1 MYEGFEIQEAIPEA
15 SSMIETFRAIGYNLE
30 TAVADIIDNSITAC
44 AKQIIIQ
51 RYWDGGNSIISIK
64 DDGMGMTNEDLI
76 HAMRPGAQNPLVER
90 DEKDLGRFG
99 LGLKTASFS
108 QCRKLTV
115 LSKKNGITSFWTWD
129 LDFVAKCKKW
139 NLIHWCPEAF
149 KNSLDDVESGT
160 IVIWSELDR
169 IIPLNVDKMDQVAKE
184 RFSMALQKVRE
195 HIAMTFHRFILEKN
209 INSIRQT
216 VDDAFI
222 AKYADLSYP
231 ELTTLWQEVGLG
243 SYCDG
248 MLKIINPSDYQD
260 VLNSCYIMDYDKS
273 FLPFMCTAFGDV
285 FAYVKNSRLKN
296 YIVYLNVRYG
306 TYLILPDNLVLLL
319 GKIIFNKSILKGW
332 FDLENYPV
340 IQEVI
345 GTPGYDECFGYSPL
359 LALGGSE
366 SIENVRIVKT
376 LPYIDISTQTIGRF
390 KDSDKF

>member
-1 MYEGFEIQEAIPEA
+1 MYEIF
-15 SSMIETFRAIGYNLE
+15 
-30 TAVADIIDNSITAC
+30 
-44 AKQIIIQ
+44 
-51 RYWDGGNSIISIK
+51 
-64 DDGMGMTNEDLI
+64 
-76 HAMRPGAQNPLVER
+76 
-90 DEKDLGRFG
+90 
-99 LGLKTASFS
+99 
-108 QCRKLTV
+108 
-115 LSKKNGITSFWTWD
+115 
-129 LDFVAKCKKW
+129 
-139 NLIHWCPEAF
+139 
-149 KNSLDDVESGT
+149 
-160 IVIWSELDR
+160 
-169 IIPLNVDKMDQVAKE
+169 
-184 RFSMALQKVRE
+184 
-195 HIAMTFHRFILEKN
+195 LEKN
-209 INSIRQT
+209 FNSIRQT

-222 AKYADLSYP
+222 SQYADLSYP

-243 SYCDG
+243 SYCNG

-366 SIENVRIVKT
+366 SIENIKIVKT
-376 LPYIDISTQTIGRF
+376 IPYIDICTQTIGRF